1 MTEEQSDK
9 EEAKSEK
16 EDISGL
22 PSQAK
27 TQKWLNNATITLI
40 QWFPLGSSGWLL
52 FSFLKDSQITQALV
66 TFPLTALSVAWVAY
80 SKGFLAKV
88 QSIYEE
94 RGNKDATNLV
104 AWQDKLD
111 QSVKWQLAGTEDKY
125 LRCQGNEV
133 DFSRTEGLNTFKPL
147 LKDVF
152 VPLELSGT
160 AWRSPDGHDLPMP
173 GGFHSQKSLQDFLQ
187 KADQLRI
194 WDILKRSPQES
205 IYRSMVIQAWGGY
218 GKTTLLRHVTYIY
231 CQKLYS
237 QPPYKA
243 PKLLPV
249 LLDFRQWQKVI
260 LEEKPDL
267 PTLIEK
273 YHLPYL
279 PGGKDVKLPPNWA
292 KHWLSQKAGML
303 VMFDGFDEVKEQA
316 KEGKEKPRSLVSRWV
331 GQQMRDYPNAVFILT
346 SRPAAYRL
354 DFDPESKFNLSFYV
368 KGLNADQRERFIQ
381 SWYLSREKHF
391 SADPNHPAVA
401 TEAYRRTQ
409 DLLEQLTSRP
419 ELEDLA
425 KSPLMLAIMVNLHAS
440 YDGASLPDRRV
451 DLYRAIIRLQLG
463 DRPLA
468 KKIDLLLPLQD
479 SQRVLQQ
486 LALFM
491 VRGTLSR
498 IEEHSL
504 LAQLQK
510 GLDFLNST
518 VKSAE
523 FLKQMEEV
531 SELLVKVDHEYEFAH
546 RHFQS
551 YLSACEVIDTNQD
564 NLLLA
569 NWQGTEWKDTILIYA
584 SLANATQFITNLL
597 EFEQQAARN
606 LAYECFKCLK
616 AANRRIDSSLE
627 QQIQKVTDFELTD
640 DNINSITVN
649 ITNANVIRSLD
660 WLVKN
665 SLYHQLENYLINAQ
679 WKEADGETARV
690 MLQIVGKEADQWL
703 SAEDIQ
709 NFPCEDLR
717 TIDKLWFDLSNGKF
731 SFSTQKQVWLDCG
744 GVPND
749 HDWNI
754 YRKFTEKVGW
764 RVATRKEEWLK
775 ENEDILFS
783 VDHLFAHFPF
793 LFLAKG
799 RDMRAGARKSMGI
812 ALFSRDDLIHPR
824 YYQLET
830 FLKNGQWREADEE
843 TNRLMLQIAGKEAD
857 QLLSVEDTQNFP
869 CEDLRTIDKL
879 WVDNSGGKFGFSVQK
894 KVWMECGG
902 IPGQYDWDVYE
913 KFADQVG
920 WRRSRNWLDRSELT
934 FDLESS
940 KRAHLPGFRR
950 YSVRARWLGE
960 GEDLFSRAATCNL

>member
-1 MTEEQSDK
+1 MAE
-9 EEAKSEK
+9 EEAKQEETKSEK
-16 EDISGL
+16 EDVSDL
-22 PSQAK
+22 PAQAK

-52 FSFLKDSQITQALV
+52 VSFIKDSQITQALI
-66 TFPLTALSVAWVAY
+66 TFPLTGLAVAWAAY
-80 SKGFLAKV
+80 SKGFLAKL
-88 QSIYEE
+88 QTIYEG
-94 RGNKDATNLV
+94 RGDKDAESLV
-104 AWQDKLD
+104 NWQDKLD
-111 QSVKWQLAGTEDKY
+111 QSVKWQLAGTEEKY

-173 GGFHSQKSLQDFLQ
+173 GGFSQKSIQEFLQ

-218 GKTTLLRHVTYIY
+218 GKTTLLRHITYIY
-231 CQKLYS
+231 CKKLYN

-292 KHWLSQKAGML
+292 KHWLSQKDGML
-303 VMFDGFDEVKEQA
+303 VMFDGFDEVKEQR
-316 KEGKEKPRSLVSRWV
+316 KEGEEKPRSLVSRWV

-354 DFDPESKFNLSFYV
+354 DFDPESKFNLSFYI

-391 SADPNHPAVA
+391 SADPNHPAVS
-401 TEAYRRTQ
+401 TEAYRRSQ
-409 DLLEQLTSRP
+409 DLLQQLTSRP

-425 KSPLMLAIMVNLHAS
+425 KNPLMLAIMVNLHAS

-491 VRGTLSR
+491 VKGTLSR
-498 IEEHSL
+498 IEERSL

-518 VKSAE
+518 VESAE

-551 YLSACEVIDTNQD
+551 YLSACEIIDTNRD
-564 NLLLA
+564 NLLIA
-569 NWQGTEWKDTILIYA
+569 NWQKTEWKDTILMYA
-584 SLANATQFITNLL
+584 SLANATQFITSLL
-597 EFEQQAARN
+597 KFKEQAAGD
-606 LAYECFKCLK
+606 LAYECFNCLK
-616 AANRRIDSSLE
+616 AANYR
-627 QQIQKVTDFELTD
+627 
-640 DNINSITVN
+640 
-649 ITNANVIRSLD
+649 LD
-660 WLVKN
+660 PILVKRFTITYSYDTATYVPIDIKILESKVQN
-665 SLYHQLENYLINAQ
+665 SLYQQLETYLKNDQ
-679 WKEADGETARV
+679 WKEAD
-690 MLQIVGKEADQWL
+690 Q
-703 SAEDIQ
+703 
-709 NFPCEDLR
+709 
-717 TIDKLWFDLSNGKF
+717 
-731 SFSTQKQVWLDCG
+731 
-744 GVPND
+744 
-749 HDWNI
+749 
-754 YRKFTEKVGW
+754 
-764 RVATRKEEWLK
+764 
-775 ENEDILFS
+775 
-783 VDHLFAHFPF
+783 
-793 LFLAKG
+793 
-799 RDMRAGARKSMGI
+799 
-812 ALFSRDDLIHPR
+812 
-824 YYQLET
+824 
-830 FLKNGQWREADEE
+830 E

-857 QLLSVEDTQNFP
+857 QWLSVEDIQSFP
-869 CEDLRTIDKL
+869 CEDLRAIDNL
-879 WVDNSGGKFGFSVQK
+879 WVDYSFGKFGFSVQK
-894 KVWMECGG
+894 KVWMDCGG
-902 IPGQYDWDVYE
+902 IPGEYDYDVYE

-920 WRRSRNWLDRSELT
+920 WLRSGDWLRYRELI
-934 FDLESS
+934 FLLEYS
-940 KRAHLPGFRR
+940 KYAHLPASGYELILDVGQWR
-950 YSVRARWLGE
+950 SV
-960 GEDLFSRAATCNL
+960 LFSRVTTCNL

>member
-1 MTEEQSDK
+1 MAEEQSDK
-9 EEAKSEK
+9 EESKSEK
-16 EDISGL
+16 QQDTSDL
-22 PSQAK
+22 ASPAK
-27 TQKWLNNATITLI
+27 TQKWLNNVTITLI

-52 FSFLKDSQITQALV
+52 VSFIKDSQIMQALI
-66 TFPLTALSVAWVAY
+66 TFPLTGLAVAWTAY
-80 SKGFLAKV
+80 SKGFLAKL
-88 QSIYEE
+88 QTTYEG
-94 RGNKDATNLV
+94 RGDKDAESLV
-104 AWQDKLD
+104 NWQDKLD

-173 GGFHSQKSLQDFLQ
+173 SGFHSQKHIQEFLQ

-205 IYRSMVIQAWGGY
+205 IYRSIVIQAWGGY

-231 CQKLYS
+231 CQKLYN
-237 QPPYKA
+237 QPPYKV
-243 PKLLPV
+243 PQLLPV

-260 LEEKPDL
+260 IEEKPDL

-292 KHWLSQKAGML
+292 KHWLSQKDGML
-303 VMFDGFDEVKEQA
+303 VMFDGFDEVKEQG
-316 KEGKEKPRSLVSRWV
+316 KEGEEKPRSLVSRWV

-346 SRPAAYRL
+346 SRPAAYRS
-354 DFDPESKFNLSFYV
+354 DFDPESKFNLSFYI
-368 KGLNADQRERFIQ
+368 KGLNADQRERFIKC
-381 SWYLSREKHF
+381 WYLSREKHF

-425 KSPLMLAIMVNLHAS
+425 KNPLMLAIIVNLHAS
-440 YDGASLPDRRV
+440 YDGTSLPDRRV

-518 VKSAE
+518 VESAE

-546 RHFQS
+546 RQFQS
-551 YLSACEVIDTNQD
+551 YLSACEIIDTNQE

-569 NWQGTEWKDTILIYA
+569 NWQETEWKDTILMYA

-597 EFEQQAARN
+597 KFEEQAAKD
-606 LAYECFKCLK
+606 LAYQCFKLSPFANDKLDPILDKHIFHIEFSLK
-616 AANRRIDSSLE
+616 SLHQE
-627 QQIQKVTDFELTD
+627 IQKFKASVQ
-640 DNINSITVN
+640 
-649 ITNANVIRSLD
+649 
-660 WLVKN
+660 N
-665 SLYHQLENYLINAQ
+665 SLYQE
-679 WKEADGETARV
+679 
-690 MLQIVGKEADQWL
+690 
-703 SAEDIQ
+703 
-709 NFPCEDLR
+709 
-717 TIDKLWFDLSNGKF
+717 
-731 SFSTQKQVWLDCG
+731 
-744 GVPND
+744 
-749 HDWNI
+749 
-754 YRKFTEKVGW
+754 
-764 RVATRKEEWLK
+764 
-775 ENEDILFS
+775 
-783 VDHLFAHFPF
+783 
-793 LFLAKG
+793 
-799 RDMRAGARKSMGI
+799 
-812 ALFSRDDLIHPR
+812 
-824 YYQLET
+824 LET
-830 FLKNGQWREADEE
+830 YLKNGQWREADQE
-843 TNRLMLQIAGKEAD
+843 TNYLMLQIAGKEAD
-857 QLLSVEDTQNFP
+857 QSLEVEDIENFS

-879 WVDNSGGKFGFSVQK
+879 WVDYSKGKFGFSVQK
-894 KVWMECGG
+894 KVWMDCGG
-902 IPGQYDWDVYE
+902 IPGEYDWKVYE

-920 WRRSRNWLDRSELT
+920 WRRSEYWLSYDKLT
-934 FDLESS
+934 FLLEGS
-940 KRAHLPGFRR
+940 KYAHLPRLG
-950 YSVRARWLGE
+950 ARLV
-960 GEDLFSRAATCNL
+960 DRLVNIVPFLAQRLVTCNISQI